1 MDEHGGHIC
10 PTVASECHRTG
21 RDRHPRRKY
30 VRLVAPDFAGPTGIR
45 SLLRLP
51 TRISG
56 IRRIDGQE
64 NVERRCSIGIEILR

>member
-1 MDEHGGHIC
+1 MDGHGGHIC
-10 PTVASECHRTG
+10 PKVASECHRTG
-21 RDRHPRRKY
+21 RDRHPRLEY
-30 VRLVAPDFAGPTGIR
+30 VRLVEPDFAGPAEIR
-45 SLLRLP
+45 SRLRIP